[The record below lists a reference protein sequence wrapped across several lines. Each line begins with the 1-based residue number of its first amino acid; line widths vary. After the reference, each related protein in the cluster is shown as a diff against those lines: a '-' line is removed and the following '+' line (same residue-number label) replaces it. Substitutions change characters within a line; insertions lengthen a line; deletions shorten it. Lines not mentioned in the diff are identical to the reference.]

1 MVALSKEEEEQ
12 AAREKKGRL
21 DEIKAKYNK
30 IAKKRTRSNHSARRL
45 VSAKVEAQSAVTE
58 LQN

>member
-1 MVALSKEEEEQ
+1 MVALSKEEEERL
-12 AAREKKGRL
+12 AKEKKERL

-30 IAKKRTRSNHSARRL
+30 LAKRTKSNHSGRRL

-58 LQN
+58 L